1 MNNVALTH
9 FRSRSDQATLAP
21 LSDFSHDSP
30 SAADGTRRL
39 TERSR
44 QQKAFW
50 QYAKDKANNVLTL
63 LGIMPPTAQLSPISA
78 VMQHTKKRF
87 EPDAK

>member
-1 MNNVALTH
+1 MVQEQSLKYYFPYH
-9 FRSRSDQATLAP
+9 
-21 LSDFSHDSP
+21 
-30 SAADGTRRL
+30 
-39 TERSR
+39 
-44 QQKAFW
+44 W

-63 LGIMPPTAQLSPISA
+63 LGTTPPTVQLSPISA